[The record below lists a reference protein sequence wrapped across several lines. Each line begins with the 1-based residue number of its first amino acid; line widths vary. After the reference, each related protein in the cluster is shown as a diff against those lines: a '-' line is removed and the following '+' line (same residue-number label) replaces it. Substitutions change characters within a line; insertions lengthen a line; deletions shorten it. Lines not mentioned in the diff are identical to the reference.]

1 MQGVH
6 EPVERSKERFE
17 LCFSRHLSTMQ
28 LSTCFNKSGM
38 CCISK
43 VNTKVPELVSFSADL
58 DVQKPDVRVYPA
70 YDTSSPL
77 PWIL

>member
-1 MQGVH
+1 
-6 EPVERSKERFE
+6 
-17 LCFSRHLSTMQ
+17 
-28 LSTCFNKSGM
+28 M